1 MSAAAPLAAAATADP
16 ETVSGRGRRSRAGL
30 SLGPALGLLPFLAFM
45 GIFLVVPTV
54 TVVVGAFQSEAGGFS
69 LEKIRALG
77 EDTPLRAL
85 RESVVLS
92 LSSAAVGAVLGALLA
107 YLVVT
112 APPTSVMRRAVTAVC
127 GVLAQFGGVTLAF
140 AWMATLGFGGL
151 LTNILADVFGASET
165 GSSWLYELPGLI
177 LVYSYFQIPLMVI
190 VFIPALEG
198 LRPQWREAAVNLG
211 ATTRQYWTQVAFPL
225 LRPAF
230 LGSALLLFA
239 NAFAAYATAAAL
251 VSQGAPI
258 TPLLIRSALTSEIV
272 LGQANFGFALAL
284 EMVVVVAVVMS
295 LYAWL
300 LRRTSRWLS

>member
-1 MSAAAPLAAAATADP
+1 MGGA
-16 ETVSGRGRRSRAGL
+16 R
-30 SLGPALGLLPFLAFM
+30 ALGLLPFLVYVT
-45 GIFLVVPTV
+45 IFLVVPTV
-54 TVVVGAFQSEAGGFS
+54 TVAVGAFRGDDGGFT
-69 LEKIRALG
+69 LERLRLLG
-77 EDTPLRAL
+77 EETPLRAL
-85 RESVVLS
+85 RESLALS
-92 LSSAAVGAVLGALLA
+92 FASAAIGAVLGALLA
-107 YLVVT
+107 YLIVT
-112 APPTSVMRRAVTAVC
+112 SSPSSVLRRTVMAVC

-151 LTNILADVFGASET
+151 VTDLLAEVVGASDA
-165 GSSWLYELPGLI
+165 GYSWLYELPGLI
-177 LVYSYFQIPLMVI
+177 LVYTYFQIPLMVI
-190 VFIPALEG
+190 VFLPALEG

-211 ATTRQYWTQVAFPL
+211 ATTFQYWTRVAFPV

-251 VSQGAPI
+251 ISQGSFI
-258 TPLLIRSALTSEIV
+258 TPLLIRTSLTSEVV
-272 LGQANFGFALAL
+272 LGQRDFGYALAL